1 MANLFARF
9 LRPALQGSVTAALG
23 LSVLAAGLASVPAPA
38 AAQSFQSCLNNLWPA
53 AQRAGVSRQTYT
65 QVTAG
70 MTPDPD
76 TVRLMGKQS
85 EFVKPIWEYLDSAVS
100 SSRITTGR
108 QMRQKYATQL
118 AAIERRYGVDS
129 NVVLAIWGVETSYG
143 GFMGQH
149 NALRALATL
158 ACEAP
163 DRTEYWRQEFVTALQ
178 IVQAGHI
185 TPDRMESSWAGAMGH
200 TQFMPSSWRQYSADY
215 DGDGRHDIWTN
226 QPDALASTA
235 NYLKSFGWEAGK
247 TWGYEVELPAGFDYA
262 LADEETWRSLAQW
275 RRLGIT
281 RTRGREFPRPS
292 DQAFL
297 LLPAG
302 ANGPAFLMLKN
313 FEVIKRY
320 NNATSYALAVGHL
333 ADRIIGAGPI
343 EKSWPRG
350 DRPLSRSQ
358 VREMQTLLTR
368 KGFDTG
374 GVDGRVG
381 PMTRSA
387 IRAYQKRT
395 GQIADGYASVKL
407 LQQLKG

>member
-1 MANLFARF
+1 MADRADRLVRF
-9 LRPALQGSVTAALG
+9 FQIVPLLALLAVAFVALG
-23 LSVLAAGLASVPAPA
+23 GVVRPVPA
-38 AAQSFQSCLNNLWPA
+38 AAQSFQACLKGLWPA
-53 AQRAGVSRQTYT
+53 ARRAGVSAGTFN
-65 QVTAG
+65 QVTSG

-85 EFVKPIWEYLDSAVS
+85 EFVKPIWDYLDSAVS

-118 AAIERRYGVDS
+118 AEIERRYGVDS
-129 NVVLAIWGVETSYG
+129 QVVLAIWGVETSYG

-163 DRTEYWRQEFVTALQ
+163 DRRDYWRDEFVTALQ

-185 TPDRMESSWAGAMGH
+185 APNRMESSWAGAMGH
-200 TQFMPSSWRQYSADY
+200 TQFMPSSWKKHSADY
-215 DGDGRHDIWTN
+215 DRDGKNDIWTDV
-226 QPDALASTA
+226 PDALASTA
-235 NYLKSFGWEAGK
+235 NYLKNFGWEAGK
-247 TWGYEVELPAGFDYA
+247 TWGYEVDLPANFDYS
-262 LADEETWRSLAQW
+262 LADEETWRTLGQW

-292 DQAFL
+292 DKAFL

-333 ADRIIGAGPI
+333 SDRIIGGGPF
-343 EKSWPRG
+343 EKSWPRN
-350 DRPLSRSQ
+350 DPPLSRDQ
-358 VREMQTLLTR
+358 VRQMQTLLTR

-387 IRAYQKRT
+387 IRNYQKRT
-395 GQIADGYASVKL
+395 GQIADGYASVRL
-407 LQQLKG
+407 LQQLQ